1 MQLTHDHAPSNRNLL
16 RPGGEDQC
24 AALHARRKGACKH
37 EATRI
42 SVELI
47 LEWLGSGASR
57 DEIVST
63 YPHLTVEDIQ
73 QATEFA
79 AAFRNDVVVN
89 AKVAL

>member
-1 MQLTHDHAPSNRNLL
+1 MFDRITCDPEVL
-16 RPGGEDQC
+16 GGKPIV
-24 AALHARRKGACKH
+24 KG
-37 EATRI
+37 TRI
-42 SVELI
+42 SIELI

-79 AAFRNDVVVN
+79 AAAFRNDVVVN

>member
-1 MQLTHDHAPSNRNLL
+1 MFDRITCDPEIM
-16 RPGGEDQC
+16 GGKPVV
-24 AALHARRKGACKH
+24 KG
-37 EATRI
+37 TRI

-57 DEIVST
+57 VEIVSK

-79 AAFRNDVVVN
+79 SAAFRNDVVVN

>member
-1 MQLTHDHAPSNRNLL
+1 MFDRITCDPEVL
-16 RPGGEDQC
+16 GGKP
-24 AALHARRKGACKH
+24 AVKG
-37 EATRI
+37 TRI

-57 DEIVST
+57 DEIISK
-63 YPHLTVEDIQ
+63 YPHLTVEDIE
-73 QATEFA
+73 QATEFAA